1 MLLIAL
7 ELDAIGV
14 SNLNDEAPSMI
25 APVLTKFNNLSIHH
39 KWRLQHAPS
48 LSRGCSVSGM
58 QGFDV
63 DKVGCDRHDTE

>member
-14 SNLNDEAPSMI
+14 SNLNEEAPSMI
-25 APVLTKFNNLSIHH
+25 APVLTKFNNLSIRHN
-39 KWRLQHAPS
+39 WRVQPVPS
-48 LSRGCSVSGM
+48 LLRDCSVSGM

-63 DKVGCDRHDTE
+63 